1 MNDSTGLNFQDYF
14 VGLMRPSAWCN
25 ALQISCSADMP
36 PNKID
41 SFKQIEI
48 LHRLSTCQSQV
59 PVRVLL
65 QMLWPIACWDM
76 CFMVWM
82 RFCALFPHCCF
93 TDLLIQAG
101 IPRATLSKL
110 LTLADAANG
119 LQSFPA
125 SLRWAQQHAWTCQS
139 SFEVWHRKKLLT
151 KILLW
156 VFFLGSVFFLVFTAF
171 WGFQR

>member
-1 MNDSTGLNFQDYF
+1 MND
-14 VGLMRPSAWCN
+14 RPELPRRLCRTHASKCM
-25 ALQISCSADMP
+25 LQGAA
-36 PNKID
+36 N
-41 SFKQIEI
+41 
-48 LHRLSTCQSQV
+48 
-59 PVRVLL
+59 LL
-65 QMLWPIACWDM
+65 QCWHATQQNKFIQANWNSSSVVNM
-76 CFMVWM
+76 SKSSSCKCFTADAVVFSLL
-82 RFCALFPHCCF
+82 RHLFHGLDAVLRSFFPHCCF

-151 KILLW
+151 NILLW